1 MRRAFLLLVLVY
13 VFFAL
18 TGDFSVIKRDFSPAE
33 EATYIVAQRW
43 EGATPSSFNY
53 FRRFY
58 PKGGRVVLAWRGR
71 AQVYSPWLY
80 NAISWPFFR
89 VLGERGLYLLNAL
102 LLGLSLWLLLG
113 IFPGKYMPFFALLGS
128 TLPVFLLLEG
138 PHSLSFAL
146 ASMVLF
152 LISKENFL
160 EAMFMAG
167 VLSFL
172 SPPFFFFL
180 PLVALSGGRK
190 NLNLLIGFSSFFM
203 VLWAGLKLPG
213 SLPWDVPFMASLP
226 LQVSSFLTNPFI
238 AYSGRFPLVNF
249 LVGRFT
255 GALFY
260 FPVLL
265 LFLWSKW
272 RKLLLGA
279 FLLAVF
285 LAVNPIP
292 APFGFAGNPWLVAFL
307 PFAVTQT
314 EGLWK
319 KALVFLSILSVGII
333 NIFPLRST
341 TYPLIFTGRFP
352 FGWGRVE
359 IEQLN
364 TLPLL
369 KIGENFHLDRNF
381 FWYKGNSLRPRGKDR
396 VKFVRVSEKEKTV
409 FWIRNLVKGNRVDFK
424 VNGSKRKLLFK
435 RKNRYTEAFVGR
447 EIYPGIYSYQVEI
460 RAELCRALLPQKIC
474 VGVELWWK

>member
-18 TGDFSVIKRDFSPAE
+18 TGDFSAIKRDFSPAE

-58 PKGGRVVLAWRGR
+58 PKGGRVALAWRGK
-71 AQVYSPWLY
+71 AQVYSPWVY

-89 VLGERGLYLLNAL
+89 LLGERGLYLLNAL
-102 LLGLSLWLLLG
+102 LLGLSLWFLLK
-113 IFPGKYMPFFALLGS
+113 IFPGKYFPFIALLGS

-138 PHSLSFAL
+138 PHSFSFAL

-152 LISKENFL
+152 LLSRKEFL
-160 EAMFMAG
+160 AAMFVAG
-167 VLSFL
+167 ILSFF

-190 NLNLLIGFSSFFM
+190 NINILAGFSSFF
-203 VLWAGLKLPG
+203 LILLAALKLPG
-213 SLPWDVPFMASLP
+213 SLPWDVPFMASLS
-226 LQVSSFLTNPFI
+226 LQASSFLTNPVI
-238 AYSGRFPLVNF
+238 LYSGRFPIGNF

-255 GALFY
+255 GALLY

-265 LFLWSKW
+265 LFLWSRW
-272 RKLLLGA
+272 RKVLLGA
-279 FLLAVF
+279 FLLSVF
-285 LAVNPIP
+285 LAINPVP
-292 APFGFAGNPWLVAFL
+292 APFGFVGNPWLVPFL
-307 PFAVTQT
+307 PFAVAQT

-319 KALVFLSILSVGII
+319 KALVILSILSVGII

-341 TYPLIFTGRFP
+341 TYPLIFTDRLP
-352 FGWGRVE
+352 FGWGKVE
-359 IEQLN
+359 VEQLN

-369 KIGENFHLDRNF
+369 RVRQNFHLDRNF
-381 FWYKGNSLRPRGKDR
+381 FWYKGNSLRPRGRDR
-396 VKFVRVSEKEKTV
+396 VKFVRISEREKTL
-409 FWIRNLVKGNRVDFK
+409 FWIRNFVKGNRVDFK
-424 VNGSKRKLLFK
+424 VNGSRRKLLFK
-435 RKNRYTEAFVGR
+435 RKDRYTEIFEGKKL
-447 EIYPGIYSYQVEI
+447 YPGIYLYQVEI
-460 RAELCRALLPQKIC
+460 KSQLCRALLPQKIC